1 MDILSVSEDKQTG
14 YVTVSVDHHSP
25 FVAEHWINWLVEDVN
40 DAVKAQD
47 VAFVSRQSLAQL
59 SLFQMQSSVTISGLS
74 PIPHCIAHPP
84 IRYCISRG

>member
-47 VAFVSRQSLAQL
+47 VA
-59 SLFQMQSSVTISGLS
+59 
-74 PIPHCIAHPP
+74 
-84 IRYCISRG
+84 